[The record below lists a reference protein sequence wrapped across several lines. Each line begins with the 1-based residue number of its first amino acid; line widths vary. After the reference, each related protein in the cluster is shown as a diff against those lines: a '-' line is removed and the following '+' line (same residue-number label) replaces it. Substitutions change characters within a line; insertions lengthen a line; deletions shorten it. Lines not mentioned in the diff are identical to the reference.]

1 MRRCEKRRV
10 DASMWNVPTS
20 ASTACLILMLWLG
33 AAFAA
38 TAQPLPE
45 EPSMSAG
52 IVERDESVLAG
63 DAERFSLTVEQL
75 QLAEII
81 DLLAQE
87 WALTLQAE
95 SLPEVI
101 ISMNANDVTLEDVL
115 GQLLYPRQLDF
126 RLNGGVLRVGAPDL
140 LLEEDNNRRRRHESM
155 MPLETAYMQ
164 VNYASA
170 EVLGELVR
178 SVDDGGLLSWRG
190 SLQVDIRT
198 NTLIVRDIAANVE
211 EIRHLLQTLDVPVS
225 QVLIEA
231 RIVSAS
237 LDTGRELGVRWG
249 MAPVQDAELPGVQVS
264 LEAGHRQA
272 TQAGV
277 AVLRNSRL
285 LEWELSA
292 LEHQGEAELIARPR
306 LITQDNTKANI
317 RSGVRIP
324 YQAQAG
330 GTAGGSITQFVDA
343 VLSLEVTPMITPD
356 ERIIMQLHLRQDS
369 VAAGSG
375 DVPAINTNTIETRV
389 LIENNDTL
397 VLGGIFREEQ
407 VRSDTGTP
415 LLRQI
420 PGLGRLFRRET
431 FSSQRTE
438 LLIFITPRIVELSAD
453 CC

>member
-1 MRRCEKRRV
+1 MKRSENCTMC
-10 DASMWNVPTS
+10 ASM
-20 ASTACLILMLWLG
+20 LMS
-33 AAFAA
+33 A
-38 TAQPLPE
+38 TALASGLGFKLSLKLGLTLALWMGTVFAVSAQP
-45 EPSMSAG
+45 S
-52 IVERDESVLAG
+52 

-75 QLAEII
+75 ELAEVIE
-81 DLLAQE
+81 LLAEE
-87 WALTLQAE
+87 WALTLQVGA
-95 SLPEVI
+95 LPEAE
-101 ISMNANDVTLEDVL
+101 ISMTVSDVTLESVL
-115 GQLLYPRQLDF
+115 EQLLHPRQLDF
-126 RLNGGVLRVGAPDL
+126 RLIGSVLRVDAPDQ
-140 LLEEDNNRRRRHESM
+140 LLEEDDSRRRRHESM

-170 EVLGELVR
+170 EVLGELV
-178 SVDDGGLLSWRG
+178 SSAEEEGLLSWRG

-198 NTLIVRDIAANVE
+198 NTLIVQDIAPNVE
-211 EIRHLLQTLDVPVS
+211 EIRRLLHILDVPVS

-249 MAPVQDAELPGVQVS
+249 MVPVQDAELTGPQLS
-264 LEAGHRQA
+264 LEANHRQA

-277 AVLRNSRL
+277 AVLRSSRL

-306 LITQDNTKANI
+306 IITQDNTKANI
-317 RSGVRIP
+317 RSGIRIP

-369 VAAGSG
+369 VASGSG

-407 VRSDTGTP
+407 VRSETGTP

-420 PGLGRLFRRET
+420 PGFGRLFRRET
-431 FSSQRTE
+431 FNSQRTE